1 LNPRIFSFDSFADEL
16 LIQRNDPAG
25 AGFIVEA
32 SIAASKIKNYP
43 AVAAIRFSKSSH

>member
-16 LIQRNDPAG
+16 LIQCNDPAG

-32 SIAASKIKNYP
+32 SIAASKIKNYL
-43 AVAAIRFSKSSH
+43 AGVIG